1 METKFFQAKCNVS
14 SASVFKSWCT
24 HPSPSHLPSL
34 PPPFHDAW
42 TAMHYPGALNPRDA
56 TCIKGLSLD
65 LASEIC
71 WRPRLGGEEGMPCLE
86 LLIIVY
92 QENLLPLK
100 PEFALYTRS
109 KHTKPYFK
117 LFKTIMQ
124 LAWLMFV

>member
-1 METKFFQAKCNVS
+1 MQCQLCQCFQKLVYTSFPFPPAFS
-14 SASVFKSWCT
+14 STTIPRCLD
-24 HPSPSHLPSL
+24 SHALP
-34 PPPFHDAW
+34 
-42 TAMHYPGALNPRDA
+42 TGALNPRDA

-71 WRPRLGGEEGMPCLE
+71 WRPRLAGEEGMPCLE
-86 LLIIVY
+86 LLIIIY

-100 PEFALYTRS
+100 PEFVLYTRS